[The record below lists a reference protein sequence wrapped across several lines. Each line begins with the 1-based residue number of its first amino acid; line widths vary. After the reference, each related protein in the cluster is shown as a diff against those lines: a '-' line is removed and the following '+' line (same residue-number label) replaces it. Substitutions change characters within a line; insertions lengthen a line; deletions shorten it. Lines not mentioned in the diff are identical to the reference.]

1 MNMKRMHI
9 HLSVAD
15 LAEGIRFYS
24 VMFAAQPSVVKDDY
38 AKWMLDDPRVN
49 FAISSRGADIGV
61 NHLGMQVESQEEL
74 DEMQSRLTALQPG
87 LKKEE
92 GVACCYAKSDKYWF
106 HDPTGIAWETFQT
119 LDTIP
124 VFGEPDK
131 TEPAKEAC
139 CVPLA
144 KVSFKSKSDTPCC
157 VPLQDSQSGSE
168 KCC

>member
-1 MNMKRMHI
+1 MKRMHI

-15 LAEGIRFYS
+15 LGEGIRFYS
-24 VMFAAQPSVVKDDY
+24 GMFAAQPTVVKEDY

-49 FAISSRGADIGV
+49 FAISRRGADLGL
-61 NHLGMQVESQEEL
+61 NHLGIQVESESEL
-74 DEMQSRLTALQPG
+74 DEMQARLTLLQPD
-87 LKKEE
+87 LQKEE
-92 GVACCYAKSDKYWF
+92 DVACCYAKSDKYWV

-124 VFGEPDK
+124 VFGKPD
-131 TEPAKEAC
+131 EAGAAREAC

-144 KVSFKSKSDTPCC
+144 MVSFKSQSEPPCC
-157 VPLQDSQSGSE
+157 VPLQATPSGGE